1 MEDRLSRFEEKVEL
15 GHLHVKNDQ
24 SLKKNHEHAGPMGQ
38 IYKL

>member
-24 SLKKNHEHAGPMGQ
+24 SLKK
-38 IYKL
+38 KS